1 MATAKRKTTKK
12 AVEMKHE
19 VTEPMLL
26 APASKPQEY
35 LLNSNSTITLYS
47 GSAGSGKTYALLL
60 TALKFMQYPMATGCI
75 FRRNSKMLVAP
86 GSIWHEAVNMFS
98 AIYPDLRIKH
108 RDTEIIF
115 PNKAILKF
123 SHMQH
128 ASNVLDHKGAQ
139 YSFVAYDEATDFDEN
154 MITFMLSR
162 MRNAY
167 VPHEPQMFLCTNPS
181 YHSFLR
187 HWIEEFYLD
196 DEGIPKDATQNVE
209 RYFVVQGNN
218 IQWYNEL
225 DKAQAVH
232 GVGPASGIRSF
243 RLIKAVIADNVP
255 LLKANPQYLANL
267 MSLSRVQK
275 AIMLH
280 GSWTARLETSGYW
293 QRSWVNEVLFPPSNV
308 KARCRAWDLSFSQV
322 SESYKNPDWTAGVLM
337 SKDKLGIYTVE
348 DVVRFRDRA
357 HVVEDTIMK
366 TAVRDGND
374 VIICLP
380 DDPAGGGAYVR
391 GLQKRLSEAGFVCR
405 LQRPTKGK
413 IQRFAPF
420 AAVAE
425 AHFVNIVAGAYVN
438 DFHTELEVFDGTN
451 NFKDDQADACS
462 DAFIMLNKSQEIPTF
477 SLPDLSTA
485 SSFGFN

>member
-1 MATAKRKTTKK
+1 MAAVKRKTTNKTK
-12 AVEMKHE
+12 SQE
-19 VTEPMLL
+19 VKPMLL

-35 LLNSNSTITLYS
+35 LLNSTSTITLYS

-60 TALKFMQYPMATGCI
+60 TALKFMQYPNATGCI

-98 AIYPDLRIKH
+98 SIYPNLRIRH
-108 RDTEIIF
+108 RETEIVF

-196 DEGIPKDATQNVE
+196 NEGIPKDATQNVE
-209 RYFVVQGNN
+209 RYFVNSGNKMN
-218 IQWYNEL
+218 WFNTLKEAESIY
-225 DKAQAVH
+225 
-232 GVGPASGIRSF
+232 GVGPSSGIRSF

-267 MSLSRVQK
+267 MSLSRVQM

-293 QRSWVNEVLFPPSNV
+293 QRVWCTEVAVPPAVV
-308 KARCRAWDLSFSQV
+308 KGRCRAWDLAFSPQ
-322 SESYKNPDWTAGVLM
+322 SETYREPDWTAGVLM
-337 SKDKLGIYTVE
+337 SKDKLGVYTIE

-366 TAVRDGND
+366 TAISDGAD
-374 VIICLP
+374 VIISLP
-380 DDPAGGGAYVR
+380 NDPAGGGAYVR
-391 GLQKRLSEAGFVCR
+391 GLQKRLSEAGFICR
-405 LQRPTKGK
+405 LIRPTKGK

-425 AHFVNIVAGAYVN
+425 AHFVNIVSGSYTN
-438 DFHTELEVFDGTN
+438 DFHTELETFDGTN
-451 NFKDDQADACS
+451 KFKDDQADACS
-462 DAFIMLNKSQEIPTF
+462 DAFSVLNQGYELCTF

-485 SSFGFN
+485 PAFSFS